1 MPSDLQITNIRD
13 QANANSA
20 ITIGSDG
27 QITVNQNNPTITLGS
42 NATFPTKVTDRTE
55 WYPLFKPS
63 ASPSGYGTY
72 VATLNVQ
79 SGSAVIN
86 GTAPTGFS
94 SVVSGYVWFIT
105 ANSGTVTYSA
115 NMEWQISSSSN
126 NYNQHALTATAL
138 YSQSSAQNK
147 IWRKSII
154 GIGTDGQRFEQV
166 IAADD
171 VFGINVAPST
181 AEDIR
186 MLGIEITWRF

>member
-1 MPSDLQITNIRD
+1 
-13 QANANSA
+13 
-20 ITIGSDG
+20 
-27 QITVNQNNPTITLGS
+27 
-42 NATFPTKVTDRTE
+42 
-55 WYPLFKPS
+55 
-63 ASPSGYGTY
+63 
-72 VATLNVQ
+72 
-79 SGSAVIN
+79 
-86 GTAPTGFS
+86 
-94 SVVSGYVWFIT
+94 
-105 ANSGTVTYSA
+105 
-115 NMEWQISSSSN
+115 
-126 NYNQHALTATAL
+126 ATAL